1 MSDDESSF
9 LSRWSRLKRDA
20 RAPRPAAPP
29 APPVAGVGPVAG
41 EGTPVQGRAARG
53 TPDGGAADAAA
64 AGAVP
69 AAGAAAEESV
79 DLDSLPPIDSLGAD
93 SDFTQ
98 FLRKGVPT
106 ALKNAAL
113 RKLWAADP
121 AIANYRTFAEYDWD
135 FNAPGYGQLLPT
147 DDVKKA
153 VDALFKTMD
162 GMTGER
168 PGAESGPETA
178 AAAGGDDEPARPSA
192 GPAEETGPGEPDLS
206 RPQPLPAS
214 APPAS
219 APAVLPPLPQSVPPV
234 PPVPAA
240 APVPVEAAPPGTPP
254 RRRRHGGAV
263 PR

>member
-9 LSRWSRLKRDA
+9 LSRWSRLKRRA
-20 RAPRPAAPP
+20 RTPGPP
-29 APPVAGVGPVAG
+29 PETPTPPTAV
-41 EGTPVQGRAARG
+41 ES
-53 TPDGGAADAAA
+53 AA
-64 AGAVP
+64 AGATP
-69 AAGAAAEESV
+69 GAPAEETV
-79 DLDSLPPIDSLGAD
+79 DPDSLPPIDSLGAD

-98 FLRKGVPT
+98 FLRKGVPA

-147 DDVKKA
+147 DDVKTA

-162 GMTGER
+162 RMTGDRMTGER
-168 PGAESGPETA
+168 PAAQGETASGPETA
-178 AAAGGDDEPARPSA
+178 PSIAGDDEPARPA
-192 GPAEETGPGEPDLS
+192 AATAEATPREPE
-206 RPQPLPAS
+206 
-214 APPAS
+214 
-219 APAVLPPLPQSVPPV
+219 PPLLPSGPLSGLPSGLAVPPD
-234 PPVPAA
+234 
-240 APVPVEAAPPGTPP
+240 PVPVTSDPPP